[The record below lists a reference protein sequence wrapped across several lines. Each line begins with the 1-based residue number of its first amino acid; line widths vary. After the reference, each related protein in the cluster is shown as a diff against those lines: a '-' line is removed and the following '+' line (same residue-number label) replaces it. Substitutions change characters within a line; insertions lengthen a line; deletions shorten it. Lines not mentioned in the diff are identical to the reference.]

1 MNRNTG
7 SVIAL
12 AVLLLAGVWLWTSL
26 HIKAAETQS
35 TRLNRALDQVEQD
48 MGTYKPDSARTTPA
62 TKRARK
68 VSNQLRE
75 RADDQRRLLD
85 SLTRAER
92 EDLGDHTLSDSSG
105 SGYYSR

>member
-1 MNRNTG
+1 MNRNIG
-7 SVIAL
+7 SVIAI
-12 AVLLLAGVWLWTSL
+12 AVLLFGGALLWTSL
-26 HIKAAETQS
+26 HTKATEAQS
-35 TRLNRALDQVEQD
+35 SRLNTALDQVEQD
-48 MGTYKPDSARTTPA
+48 MRTYNPDSARTTPA
-62 TKRARK
+62 TQRARK
-68 VSNQLRE
+68 VSEQLRQ